1 MLYIKKNP
9 NPQTLISKVYSNT
22 QPDGYDLATEQEVSD
37 WVHEQMLAGWEP
49 TFPDLPIEE
58 QKTIVE
64 QQRNTYREQSLFLKS
79 QVTALEASVSEL
91 EETVT
96 TLETERQESN
106 ATIATLT
113 SDKTSLTTQVASL
126 ESQLQEVT
134 ESKDVLF
141 VKKQAVDHDLVEA
154 QAKIAFLES
163 IRQYNPR
170 WTTPDFFINRFTAKE
185 AKAFYSSEDAMIVG
199 GQQLLEAY
207 EAAGWYVDLDDTQ
220 VQGLTGY
227 MVQLGMLTPE
237 RREQVLRDAT
247 AQEAWYPQ

>member
-1 MLYIKKNP
+1 MSVIFKTFDVIEIDGTPAGNIVDVISNHGPRRAEVLAAYGVYVAAINAEKA
-9 NPQTLISKVYSNT
+9 TLT
-22 QPDGYDLATEQEVSD
+22 TDLAT
-37 WVHEQMLAGWEP
+37 A
-49 TFPDLPIEE
+49 
-58 QKTIVE
+58 
-64 QQRNTYREQSLFLKS
+64 
-79 QVTALEASVSEL
+79 
-91 EETVT
+91 
-96 TLETERQESN
+96 N
-106 ATIATLT
+106 A
-113 SDKTSLTTQVASL
+113 DKTSLTTQVASL

-141 VKKQAVDHDLVEA
+141 IRKQAVDHDLVEA
-154 QAKIAFLES
+154 QTKIAFLES

-185 AKAFYSSEDAMIVG
+185 AKAFYSSEDTMIVG

-207 EAAGWYVDLDDTQ
+207 EEAGWYVDLDDTQ

-247 AQEAWYPQ
+247 AAEAWYPQ

>member
-1 MLYIKKNP
+1 MPLFIKKNP
-9 NPQTLISKVYSNT
+9 NPQTLISKVYSST
-22 QPDGYDLATEQEVSD
+22 QPDGYELATEQEVSD

-58 QKTIVE
+58 QKAIVE

-79 QVTALEASVSEL
+79 QVTTLEAEK
-91 EETVT
+91 
-96 TLETERQESN
+96 
-106 ATIATLT
+106 ATLT
-113 SDKTSLTTQVASL
+113 AEKATANADKDSLTTQVESL
-126 ESQLQEVT
+126 TSQLQEVT

-154 QAKIAFLES
+154 NAKIAFLES

-207 EAAGWYVDLDDTQ
+207 EQAGWYVDLDDTQ

-227 MVQLGMLTPE
+227 MMQLGMLTAE
-237 RREQVLRDAT
+237 RRTQVLRDAT
-247 AQEAWYPQ
+247 AAEAWYPQ

>member
-1 MLYIKKNP
+1 MSVVFKTFDVIEIDGTPAGNIVDV
-9 NPQTLISKVYSNT
+9 ISNHAPRRAEVLAAFGVYVAAINADKT
-22 QPDGYDLATEQEVSD
+22 QLTTDLAT
-37 WVHEQMLAGWEP
+37 AN
-49 TFPDLPIEE
+49 T
-58 QKTIVE
+58 TI
-64 QQRNTYREQSLFLKS
+64 NT
-79 QVTALEASVSEL
+79 
-91 EETVT
+91 
-96 TLETERQESN
+96 
-106 ATIATLT
+106 
-113 SDKTSLTTQVASL
+113 LTTQVASL

-141 VKKQAVDHDLVEA
+141 IRKQAVDHDLVEA
-154 QAKIAFLES
+154 NAKIAFLES

-227 MVQLGMLTPE
+227 MLQLGMLTPE

-247 AQEAWYPQ
+247 AAEAWYA

>member
-1 MLYIKKNP
+1 MSVIFKTFDVIEIDGTPAGNIVDVISNHGPRRAEVLAAYGVYVAGL
-9 NPQTLISKVYSNT
+9 QTEISAEKVQLQADKT
-22 QPDGYDLATEQEVSD
+22 QLTTDLAT
-37 WVHEQMLAGWEP
+37 A
-49 TFPDLPIEE
+49 
-58 QKTIVE
+58 
-64 QQRNTYREQSLFLKS
+64 N
-79 QVTALEASVSEL
+79 AS
-91 EETVT
+91 
-96 TLETERQESN
+96 
-106 ATIATLT
+106 IATLT
-113 SDKTSLTTQVASL
+113 SQVASL
-126 ESQLQEVT
+126 ESQLQEMT

-141 VKKQAVDHDLVEA
+141 IRKQAVDHDLVEA
-154 QAKIAFLES
+154 NAKIAFLES
-163 IRQYNPR
+163 IRQFNPR

-247 AQEAWYPQ
+247 AAEAWYA

>member
-1 MLYIKKNP
+1 MSVIFNSFDVIEIDGTPAGNIVDVISNHAPRRAEVLAAYGVYVAAINAEKA
-9 NPQTLISKVYSNT
+9 TLT
-22 QPDGYDLATEQEVSD
+22 TDLAT
-37 WVHEQMLAGWEP
+37 A
-49 TFPDLPIEE
+49 
-58 QKTIVE
+58 
-64 QQRNTYREQSLFLKS
+64 
-79 QVTALEASVSEL
+79 
-91 EETVT
+91 
-96 TLETERQESN
+96 N
-106 ATIATLT
+106 ATINT
-113 SDKTSLTTQVASL
+113 LTTQVASL

-141 VKKQAVDHDLVEA
+141 IRKQAVDHDLVEA

-163 IRQYNPR
+163 IRQFNPR

-227 MVQLGMLTPE
+227 MVQLGMMTPE

-247 AQEAWYPQ
+247 AAEAWYPQ

>member
-1 MLYIKKNP
+1 MSVIFNSFDVIEIDGTPAGNIVDVISNHAPRRAEVLAAYGVYVAAINAEKA
-9 NPQTLISKVYSNT
+9 TLT
-22 QPDGYDLATEQEVSD
+22 TDLAT
-37 WVHEQMLAGWEP
+37 A
-49 TFPDLPIEE
+49 
-58 QKTIVE
+58 
-64 QQRNTYREQSLFLKS
+64 
-79 QVTALEASVSEL
+79 
-91 EETVT
+91 
-96 TLETERQESN
+96 N
-106 ATIATLT
+106 ATINT
-113 SDKTSLTTQVASL
+113 LTTQVASL

-141 VKKQAVDHDLVEA
+141 IRKQAVDHDLVEA

-163 IRQYNPR
+163 IRQFNPR

-227 MVQLGMLTPE
+227 MLQLGMLTPE

-247 AQEAWYPQ
+247 ATEAWYPQ

>member
-1 MLYIKKNP
+1 LTLQEYIDYEMNRIAEAGQRQAQASAKTNLELL
-9 NPQTLISKVYSNT
+9 NERDAALAQVAAVTADVLVLVAERDTLT
-22 QPDGYDLATEQEVSD
+22 TDLAT
-37 WVHEQMLAGWEP
+37 A
-49 TFPDLPIEE
+49 
-58 QKTIVE
+58 
-64 QQRNTYREQSLFLKS
+64 N
-79 QVTALEASVSEL
+79 AS
-91 EETVT
+91 
-96 TLETERQESN
+96 
-106 ATIATLT
+106 IATLT
-113 SDKTSLTTQVASL
+113 SQVATL
-126 ESQLQEVT
+126 ESQLQEMT

-141 VKKQAVDHDLVEA
+141 IRKQAVDHDLVEA

-247 AQEAWYPQ
+247 AAEAWYPQ

>member
-22 QPDGYDLATEQEVSD
+22 QPDGYELATEQSVSD
-37 WVHEQMLAGWEP
+37 WVHAQIIAGWEP

-58 QKTIVE
+58 QKVIVE

-79 QVTALEASVSEL
+79 QVE
-91 EETVT
+91 
-96 TLETERQESN
+96 
-106 ATIATLT
+106 
-113 SDKTSLTTQVASL
+113 SLT
-126 ESQLQEVT
+126 SQLQEVT

-154 QAKIAFLES
+154 EAKIAFLES

-207 EAAGWYVDLDDTQ
+207 EQAGWYVDLDDTQ

-227 MVQLGMLTPE
+227 MMQLGMLTAE
-237 RREQVLRDAT
+237 RRTQVLRDAT
-247 AQEAWYPQ
+247 AAEAWYPQ

>member
-22 QPDGYDLATEQEVSD
+22 QPDGYELATEQSVSD
-37 WVHEQMLAGWEP
+37 WVHAQIIAGWEP

-58 QKTIVE
+58 QKVIVE

-79 QVTALEASVSEL
+79 QVE
-91 EETVT
+91 
-96 TLETERQESN
+96 
-106 ATIATLT
+106 
-113 SDKTSLTTQVASL
+113 SLT
-126 ESQLQEVT
+126 SQLQEVT

-154 QAKIAFLES
+154 EAKIAFLES

-207 EAAGWYVDLDDTQ
+207 EQAGWYVDLDDTQ

-227 MVQLGMLTPE
+227 MMQLGMLTPE
-237 RREQVLRDAT
+237 RRTQVLRDAT
-247 AQEAWYPQ
+247 AAEAWYPQ

>member
-1 MLYIKKNP
+1 MSVVFKTFDIIEIDGIASGNIVDV
-9 NPQTLISKVYSNT
+9 ISNHAPRRAEVLAAFGVYVAAINADKAQLT
-22 QPDGYDLATEQEVSD
+22 TDLAT
-37 WVHEQMLAGWEP
+37 
-49 TFPDLPIEE
+49 
-58 QKTIVE
+58 
-64 QQRNTYREQSLFLKS
+64 
-79 QVTALEASVSEL
+79 ASAS
-91 EETVT
+91 
-96 TLETERQESN
+96 
-106 ATIATLT
+106 IATLT
-113 SDKTSLTTQVASL
+113 SQVASL
-126 ESQLQEVT
+126 ESQLQEMT

-141 VKKQAVDHDLVEA
+141 VKKQAVDHDLAEA

-163 IRQYNPR
+163 IRQFNPR

-247 AQEAWYPQ
+247 AAEAWYPQ